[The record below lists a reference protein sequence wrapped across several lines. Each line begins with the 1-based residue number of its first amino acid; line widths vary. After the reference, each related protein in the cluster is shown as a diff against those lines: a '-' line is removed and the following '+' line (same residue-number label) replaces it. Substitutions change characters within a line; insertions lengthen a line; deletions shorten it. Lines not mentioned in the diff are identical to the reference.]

1 MKKRINEK
9 EFTKMVYDK
18 LHEDN
23 REVIYDNVYWT
34 VRYMLR
40 TMADILKN
48 GDKLLLS
55 GYFTV
60 EIKYR
65 PGKTMYSGL
74 VKQEVVVPGKYYPYF
89 KIGDHLERVCEEYG
103 EQLEREKE
111 EAEEYEDDEM

>member
-48 GDKLLLS
+48 GDKLILT
-55 GYFTV
+55 GYFTL
-60 EIKYR
+60 ESKHYKER
-65 PGKTMYSGL
+65 TMRSGIT
-74 VKQEVVVPGKYYPYF
+74 KQVHTIPGKYYPYF
-89 KIGDHLERVCEEYG
+89 KVGNYLERISKEYG

-111 EAEEYEDDEM
+111 EAEENEDNEM

>member
-1 MKKRINEK
+1 MRINEK

-23 REVIYDNVYWT
+23 REVIYDDVYWT
-34 VRYMLR
+34 VRYILR

-60 EIKYR
+60 EPKCRKERTIR
-65 PGKTMYSGL
+65 SGITNQL
-74 VKQEVVVPGKYYPYF
+74 HTIPDRYYPF
-89 KIGDHLERVCEEYG
+89 LGN
-103 EQLEREKE
+103 
-111 EAEEYEDDEM
+111 